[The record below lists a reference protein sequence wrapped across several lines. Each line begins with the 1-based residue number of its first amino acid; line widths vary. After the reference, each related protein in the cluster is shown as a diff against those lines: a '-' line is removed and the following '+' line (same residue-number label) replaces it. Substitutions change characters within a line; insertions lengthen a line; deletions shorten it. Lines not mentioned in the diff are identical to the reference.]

1 MSDPETR
8 RAEQQALWNGVA
20 GQAWVDE
27 QALLD
32 RLFAPFET
40 LLVEAARETSGGRVL
55 DVGCG
60 TGATTL
66 AVARAL
72 GSAGDCTGVDIS
84 APMIALAR
92 DRAAREG
99 IAARFV
105 QADVEGHGFAPAGF
119 DLVMSRFGV
128 MFFGDP
134 VRAFAGLRAAVRPGG
149 GLAMLVWR
157 GAADNP
163 FMTAAERAA
172 APLLPPQPPRD
183 PDAPGQ
189 FAFADPD
196 RVRRILGAGGWSGIE
211 IEPVDVDCAL
221 SDAELDTYSV
231 RLGPLARV
239 LPTLDEAE
247 RAPIVAAVRAGF
259 DPYRTD
265 GQVRFTAA
273 CWMIRVRPG
282 MPSHGSRLQAR
293 QAEAFG

>member
-1 MSDPETR
+1 MHMSDAEAR

-32 RLFAPFET
+32 RMFAPFEA
-40 LLVEAARETSGGRVL
+40 LLVQAARETPGGRVL

-60 TGATTL
+60 TGATSL
-66 AVARAL
+66 SVARAL

-84 APMIALAR
+84 APMITLAR
-92 DRAAREG
+92 DRAAREKV
-99 IAARFV
+99 AVRFV
-105 QADVEGHGFAPAGF
+105 QADVEEHGFAPAAF
-119 DLVMSRFGV
+119 DLAMSRFGV

-157 GAADNP
+157 SPAENG

-196 RVRRILGAGGWSGIE
+196 RVRGILNAGGWSGIE
-211 IEPVDVDCAL
+211 FEPIDVDCTL
-221 SDAELDTYSV
+221 SDTELDAYSV
-231 RLGPLARV
+231 RLGPVARILATV
-239 LPTLDEAE
+239 DAAD
-247 RAPIVAAVRAGF
+247 RARIVAAVRAGF
-259 DPYRTD
+259 EPYRTD
-265 GQVRFTAA
+265 GMVRFAAA
-273 CWMIRVRPG
+273 CWMIRVRPSP
-282 MPSHGSRLQAR
+282 PSH
-293 QAEAFG
+293 

>member
-1 MSDPETR
+1 MSDAGAR

-20 GQAWVDE
+20 GQAWVHE

-32 RLFAPFET
+32 RLFAPFEA
-40 LLVEAARETSGGRVL
+40 LLVEAARETPGGRVL

-72 GSAGDCTGVDIS
+72 GPAGDCTGVDIS

-92 DRAAREG
+92 ARAAQDR

-105 QADVEGHGFAPAGF
+105 EADVEGYRFAPASF

-134 VRAFAGLRAAVRPGG
+134 VRAFAGLRAAVRPSG

-157 GAADNP
+157 GAVDNA

-172 APLLPPQPPRD
+172 APLLPPQPPRE
-183 PDAPGQ
+183 PEAPGQ

-196 RVRRILGAGGWSGIE
+196 RVRHILGEGGWSGIE
-211 IEPVDVDCAL
+211 IDPVDVECAM
-221 SDAELDTYSV
+221 SDAELDTYAV
-231 RLGPLARV
+231 RLGPLARL
-239 LPTLDEAE
+239 LPTLGQTE
-247 RAPIVAAVRAGF
+247 RARVVAAARAGF
-259 DPYRTD
+259 EPYRAD

-282 MPSHGSRLQAR
+282 APSHRSR
-293 QAEAFG
+293 